1 MLTVMIN
8 RCPGLFNY
16 SDEAMAEYHK
26 IKPGVEMHEIE
37 RHDEVM
43 VEIVQRMGKKAWGIL
58 CEIGFE
64 TINEVYRDHYEI
76 DDHDGFE
83 SIRIEFDRYMI
94 DRISKIMDNR
104 DLTNDQKVH
113 RTRALLA
120 GVESAMRSA

>member
-8 RCPGLFNY
+8 RCPGVFNY
-16 SDEAMAEYHK
+16 SDEAMVEYHK
-26 IKPGVEMHEIE
+26 IKPGVEEHQIE

-43 VEIVQRMGKKAWGIL
+43 LEIVQRLGEKAQ
-58 CEIGFE
+58 GFGCKIVFK

-83 SIRIEFDRYMI
+83 SIRIEYDRYML

-113 RTRALLA
+113 RTRALLSS
-120 GVESAMRSA
+120 VEFDRRCA

>member
-8 RCPGLFNY
+8 RCYGGFCY

-43 VEIVQRMGKKAWGIL
+43 VEIVQRMGKKACGIL

-64 TINEVYRDHYEI
+64 TINEVYRDHYKI
-76 DDHDGFE
+76 DDYDGVE
-83 SIRIEFDRYMI
+83 SIRINYAQYMI
-94 DRISKIMDNR
+94 DRIRDIMDNR
-104 DLTNDQKVH
+104 DLSSEQKCLQ
-113 RTRALLA
+113 TRHVLA
-120 GVESAMRSA
+120 SVEYAVKRD